1 SSTSTKVP
9 RNSAIISPPRFWRIR
24 TQRPGWRACDRVELI
39 AGLPVL
45 RKSCE
50 SVLRGAALVACPLT
64 VGSRG
69 AGNNTIRSTLSYGG
83 YGAGMPGTVQAV
95 ERAAAILR
103 LLAVRGTPLALGEIA
118 AALGLAKTTAHGL
131 LRTLLEVDFVS
142 QEPGSGRYVLGDTL
156 RHLGAGSVDV
166 NELRSKS
173 MNWADTLASRSG
185 EAVRLATSGDDGVVV
200 IHHVFRPDDTV
211 QRLDTGAV
219 LPAHATALGKLLV
232 AHDDTLAAT
241 VRAAD
246 RPAFTRRTVTASV
259 ELDRELAGVR
269 EAGWIAEIGQFRPG

>member
-1 SSTSTKVP
+1 
-9 RNSAIISPPRFWRIR
+9 
-24 TQRPGWRACDRVELI
+24 
-39 AGLPVL
+39 
-45 RKSCE
+45 
-50 SVLRGAALVACPLT
+50 
-64 VGSRG
+64 
-69 AGNNTIRSTLSYGG
+69 
-83 YGAGMPGTVQAV
+83 MPGTVQAV

-142 QEPGSGRYVLGDTL
+142 QEPGSGRYILGDTL

-269 EAGWIAEIGQFRPG
+269 EAGWIAEIGQFRPGEASIAAVLRSPGGLVVGAVGVSGAIDRLCESGSRPRPTLVGLVRDTAAAITRALRYPV

>member
-1 SSTSTKVP
+1 MCAPVTPPATYTPKVTARPHPQAMMSQLAGPKSPVCRPDPGSPTSATATEPQPSSTSTKVP

-131 LRTLLEVDFVS
+131 LRTLLVVDFVS
-142 QEPGSGRYVLGDTL
+142 REPGSGRYTLGDTL

-185 EAVRLATSGDDGVVV
+185 EAVRLATSGDD
-200 IHHVFRPDDTV
+200 
-211 QRLDTGAV
+211 
-219 LPAHATALGKLLV
+219 
-232 AHDDTLAAT
+232 
-241 VRAAD
+241 
-246 RPAFTRRTVTASV
+246 
-259 ELDRELAGVR
+259 
-269 EAGWIAEIGQFRPG
+269 